1 MQPTTQLH
9 TDALPLMERLL
20 EQLVERDEAARQ
32 EARAEKAEMRA
43 ELAEQRTQVERL
55 QGQLMAP
62 QEVLSAQQIEAVT
75 ARLEALHGA
84 QLLSDDELFA
94 LEDYIAD
101 FYEAFAA
108 CGVVTMQT
116 VSTSPAMG
124 KAHRLVALS
133 EGMPKDAMFSRQLRR
148 KFV

>member
-1 MQPTTQLH
+1 MMAREYVVRQTKGISIMFTSR
-9 TDALPLMERLL
+9 ALTGLFTAALL
-20 EQLVERDEAARQ
+20 SL
-32 EARAEKAEMRA
+32 
-43 ELAEQRTQVERL
+43 T
-55 QGQLMAP
+55 
-62 QEVLSAQQIEAVT
+62 LSAQQIEAVT

-101 FYEAFAA
+101 FHEAFAA
-108 CGVVTMQT
+108 CGVVTMEI
-116 VSTSPAMG
+116 VNTSPAMG

-133 EGMPKDAMFSRQLRR
+133 EGMPRDAMFSRQLRR

>member
-1 MQPTTQLH
+1 MAEETASGIFVDPVTK
-9 TDALPLMERLL
+9 ERNLL
-20 EQLVERDEAARQ
+20 ISPYTA
-32 EARAEKAEMRA
+32 AEKAEMRA

-75 ARLEALHGA
+75 ARLEALHSA
-84 QLLSDDELFA
+84 QLLSDDELFR
-94 LEDYIAD
+94 LEDHIAD
-101 FYEAFAA
+101 FHEAFAA
-108 CGVVTMQT
+108 CGAVTMQI
-116 VSTSPAMG
+116 VNTSPAMG

-133 EGMPKDAMFSRQLRR
+133 EGMPRDSMFSRQLRR